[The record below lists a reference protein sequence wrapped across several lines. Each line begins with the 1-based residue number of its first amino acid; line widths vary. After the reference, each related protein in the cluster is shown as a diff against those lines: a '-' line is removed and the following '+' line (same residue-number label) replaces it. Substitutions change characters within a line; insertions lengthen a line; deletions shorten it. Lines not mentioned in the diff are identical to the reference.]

1 MMPRN
6 LFPGA
11 PTEGATKPASSPFTL
26 TVYTKVPT
34 HSVGSAQVK
43 EDRQDRLTALSA
55 HFPPPVLLQI
65 SGTKEN
71 E

>member
-1 MMPRN
+1 MPSTEHSG
-6 LFPGA
+6 LS
-11 PTEGATKPASSPFTL
+11 TEGATNLLPLNKSGL
-26 TVYTKVPT
+26 WYTKVPT
-34 HSVGSAQVK
+34 HSVGTAQVK
-43 EDRQDRLTALSA
+43 EDRQDKLTALSA